1 MTAAL
6 SAPLSADDNP
16 AGTSGLAHRLM
27 ALAPVARALRRTAHH
42 APDPIAALTRR
53 LDLATYRSILAHPC
67 WSLIRQA
74 LIDTRSYDRG
84 LDAGLRLLS
93 HTDTYRDV
101 LAPRELEAHVTTLGL
116 FVLEM
121 LDRLD
126 DWEGYLATWHLLR
139 THTACSL
146 TYERAARFTQGPRM
160 TPFIL
165 GEDARGLR
173 VHVLYLAAHRQ
184 AVIARKLDRQRRGA
198 KLGNLW
204 HATQDELSEAEIR
217 ERLEA
222 VAQLAREAA
231 GQR

>member
-6 SAPLSADDNP
+6 NAPRFADDDS
-16 AGTSGLAHRLM
+16 AGTSGLAHRLT
-27 ALAPVARALRRTAHH
+27 ALAPVARALRRTAQH
-42 APDPIAALTRR
+42 APDPITALTRR
-53 LDLATYRSILAHPC
+53 LDLATYRALLAYPW
-67 WSLIRQA
+67 WSLIREA
-74 LIDTRSYDRG
+74 IIDTRSYDRG

-101 LAPRELEAHVTTLGL
+101 LAPRELEAHVTTLSL

-139 THTACSL
+139 THTSCRL
-146 TYERAARFTQGPRM
+146 TYERGARLTHGPRL

-165 GEDARGLR
+165 GEDAGGLR
-173 VHVLYLAAHRQ
+173 VHHLYLTAHRK
-184 AVIARKLDRQRRGA
+184 AVIERKLDRQRRGA

-204 HATQDELSEAEIR
+204 HATQNELSAAEIR